1 MRKQNKRFAAV
12 MALTLALTMVFSS
25 VSVNAAT
32 AKKVKSM
39 TLSAKS
45 VTLEINDTK
54 KVTVKKVTPAKASK
68 KVTWKSSN
76 KNVATVTSTG
86 VITAKAEGKATITAT
101 SKSNKKVKKTVK
113 VTVKPFE
120 QHYVN
125 AEYVYNNAGSEN
137 IVLVDCRA
145 VADYKTSH
153 IPGAVSASQVSIVK
167 EGDMTDGDALE
178 NTKKIVDKYGKDK
191 EYLLICYS
199 GNRYAQA
206 CAANLSKCGV
216 ANGKIKTLGGDNN
229 QVSGEGGMKAWAK
242 HYPAFVAKA
251 GPSSE
256 GGKFIFDNNMTIEN
270 VKKDIEDD
278 KKLTI
283 VDVRDAASYKAGHI
297 PSAIDASLCEIKD
310 NKKTQVSEEQAI
322 AALKPIVEAN
332 PNGFFAFACFTG
344 NSYADYARNI
354 VVNKLGVKETQVVC
368 IIGGNQD
375 WIKAKYELEAYNY
388 VNADYVNGKLGDANT
403 VFVDCRAAADF
414 KTSHIPGAVSASQ
427 VSVVKNEM
435 TDGDAFAN
443 TKSVVEKYGKDKEY
457 VLICYSGNRYA
468 QACTKNLRI
477 CGVANANIKTLGGD
491 DNKVSANGGM
501 KAWTAKNYALAGE
514 KGGIAYDAAAKTVS
528 FTCKVT
534 GNKKPAHWFIV
545 NETGSM
551 AGKTLL
557 TTKVTT
563 DDFYDA
569 LVTVAGKKVWNDV
582 AGNKFGADESID
594 DQLNKNVGSKDFA
607 KFDLTVSWGGKT
619 FPLSKVVTNPTYKGQ
634 AYKGSYDIAF
644 AGNLDNQHEAKT
656 GCITC
661 FGGCYMGITS
671 GHDTPMMIEYTPANL
686 PKAGKTVTV
695 TYTVK

>member
-32 AKKVKSM
+32 KKVKSM

-76 KNVATVTSTG
+76 KAVATVSTTG
-86 VITAKAEGKATITAT
+86 VITAKAEGKAIITAT
-101 SKSNKKVKKTVK
+101 SKSNKKVKRTVK

-125 AEYVYNNAGSEN
+125 AETVYNALRSDVVIIDAREDAVYAAGHIPSAVHAN
-137 IVLVDCRA
+137 SKNGDVKAAYDKV
-145 VADYKTSH
+145 VADYGKQATYY
-153 IPGAVSASQVSIVK
+153 IVC
-167 EGDMTDGDALE
+167 
-178 NTKKIVDKYGKDK
+178 N
-191 EYLLICYS
+191 S
-199 GNRYAQA
+199 GNSYADEATNQLMA
-206 CAANLSKCGV
+206 RGV
-216 ANGKIKTLGGDNN
+216 ATNKIFTLGGDDSKKSN
-229 QVSGEGGMKAWAK
+229 EGGWKAWIK
-242 HYPAFVAKA
+242 HYPEFVAKS
-251 GPSSE
+251 GPSAD
-256 GGKFIFDNNMTIEN
+256 GGKFVFENNMTIEN
-270 VKKDIEDD
+270 VKKDIESG

-283 VDVRDAASYKAGHI
+283 VDVRDAASYKAGFI
-297 PSAIDASLCEIKD
+297 PGAIDASLCEIKD
-310 NKKTQVSEEQAI
+310 GQKSKVSEEDAI
-322 AALKPIVEAN
+322 AALKPIVDAN
-332 PNGFFAFACFTG
+332 PNGIYAFACFTG

-368 IIGGNQD
+368 IIGGNQAWAD
-375 WIKAKYELEAYNY
+375 AKYDFEGYNY

-403 VFVDCRAAADF
+403 VLVDCRESSDF
-414 KTSHIPGAVSASQ
+414 KTSHLPGAVSASQ
-427 VSVVKNEM
+427 LSVVKKEM

-443 TKSVVEKYGKDKEY
+443 TKSVVDKFGKDKEY

-491 DNKVSANGGM
+491 DSKISPNGGM
-501 KAWTAKNYALAGE
+501 KAWNAKGYALSGE
-514 KGGIAYDAAAKTVS
+514 KGGIKYDGAAKTVS

-569 LVTVAGKKVWNDV
+569 LVAVAGKNVWNDV
-582 AGNKFGADESID
+582 AGNEFGADESID
-594 DQLNKNVGSKDFA
+594 DQLNKNVGNKNFA
-607 KFDLTVSWGGKT
+607 KFDLRVSWGGKT
-619 FPLSKVVTNPTYKGQ
+619 FPLSKVVTKPTYKGQ
-634 AYKGSYDIAF
+634 AYKGTYDIAF
-644 AGNLDNQHEAKT
+644 AGNLDNQHKAKT